1 MLTSIRGTLAASVSF
16 GVLLSATPAL
26 ANEAE
31 AIALVDAGET
41 IVINDADVVEAQIIE
56 ISDAAES
63 APTLIDP
70 SIDWSAQSAAAERAS
85 APVADEAANA
95 LADDS
100 PLSFSANVA
109 LATEYRFRGVNLS
122 GGNFAIQGGLDLS
135 HSSGFYIGTWGSNL
149 DEQTVGY
156 GSSELDLYGGWSGNL
171 TDAVSVDVGAIAYI
185 YPDAGPGEFDYYE
198 VYGSVGFSL
207 GPVSVTPG
215 FAYAFD
221 QDSLGGTDN
230 TYLYTDLSIGIPD
243 TPVTLNGHLGY
254 TDGFLTFTNDSKA
267 VDWSIGAD
275 LAVGPVTFNV
285 SYIDVESDALVD
297 PGEVFTSDAFVATVS
312 ASF

>member
-1 MLTSIRGTLAASVSF
+1 MLTSIRGSLAASVSV
-16 GVLLSATPAL
+16 GVLLSAAPAL
-26 ANEAE
+26 ANTTEMASPAAAEEVLIDDAVDSSAVQAPDISTAAE
-31 AIALVDAGET
+31 ASPTLVDPA
-41 IVINDADVVEAQIIE
+41 
-56 ISDAAES
+56 
-63 APTLIDP
+63 
-70 SIDWSAQSAAAERAS
+70 IDWSAQSVAANRAS
-85 APVADEAANA
+85 APVDETATND

-156 GSSELDLYGGWSGNL
+156 GSTELDLYGGWSGNL
-171 TDAVSVDVGAIAYI
+171 SDAVSVDVGAIAYI

-230 TYLYTDLSIGIPD
+230 TYLYTDVSLGIPD

-275 LAVGPVTFNV
+275 LAAGPVTFNV
-285 SYIDVESDALVD
+285 SYIDVESDAMVD